1 MLTWLG
7 YIDGI
12 HGAPYI
18 AAPWIRH
25 GLGIVFTLGICWW
38 YHPSAKICKN
48 DFGDGSA
55 IALPTFLGMTI
66 FFLTI
71 INIIYINSH
80 GTCSYIFPIAMSAI
94 WGFPKVEVPQVT
106 TGVNTIL
113 WSNDLD
119 YWGYL
124 YFRKPSILTGLPTVN
139 HLFWGVPN
147 IYGNHHTYPLRLFLT
162 SLPFDNSV
170 VPSWRMH
177 RVSCCIAQRWRW
189 WDPSLDPGTGPPRRS
204 WASNVR
210 CFFFLY
216 SV

>member
-1 MLTWLG
+1 MGWELCSLLVYVDDTTHRQKYAKMILVMVLLL
-7 YIDGI
+7 
-12 HGAPYI
+12 PYQHS
-18 AAPWIRH
+18 WGWR
-25 GLGIVFTLGICWW
+25 
-38 YHPSAKICKN
+38 S
-48 DFGDGSA
+48 
-55 IALPTFLGMTI
+55 

-210 CFFFLY
+210 CFFFYNIY